1 VPFEVTVTAVS
12 DEQDPNGINQFLVN
26 VLHEDGEKWE
36 VKRNAERCR
45 GLLEDFVKS
54 EYITRNDI
62 RDQITAEYLQL
73 LLNQQLKRMG
83 NKIWSEQSFLRFL
96 DSTATQSPLTAAK
109 LQVMERKVCPT
120 LLTLASYDLQPY

>member
-1 VPFEVTVTAVS
+1 MPFEVTVTAVS